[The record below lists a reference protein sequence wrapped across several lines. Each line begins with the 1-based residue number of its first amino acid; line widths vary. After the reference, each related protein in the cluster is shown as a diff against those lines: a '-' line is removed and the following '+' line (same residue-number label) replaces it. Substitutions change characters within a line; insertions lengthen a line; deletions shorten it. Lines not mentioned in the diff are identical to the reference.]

1 MIGPVVRLAAGAGML
16 KSWSSGHDYLNP
28 AGQAQRSVGSRATW
42 TRMARPDVMIGVA
55 FDQTGAK

>member
-1 MIGPVVRLAAGAGML
+1 MRLAAGAGML